1 MVRLFLPS
9 QQRRT
14 HGNIEKSIGLD
25 LCRIRHRVRCG
36 NRVADME
43 SPALLLA
50 IACIWHQKHILGGN
64 MKLRTIFRTILV
76 TAALAVMSI
85 AASAQNFNQ
94 QGVTLTAPVALT
106 TSGPAAG
113 TTDSGLPY
121 TSTIYSGTLPNT
133 DMFVVGIAE
142 YNAAVNYSDLS
153 KFGDAF
159 VASAKGK
166 ILKSS
171 SLTVGG
177 LPALGLTVEVLTG
190 DRTLRIAWV
199 GVVKGNR
206 AYQFVFGS
214 YMDVQSNMDQVNTFF
229 NSITIS

>member
-43 SPALLLA
+43 GPALLLA
-50 IACIWHQKHILGGN
+50 IAWHPKHILGGN
-64 MKLRTIFRTILV
+64 MKLRTIFRPILV

-106 TSGPAAG
+106 TSGP
-113 TTDSGLPY
+113 
-121 TSTIYSGTLPNT
+121 
-133 DMFVVGIAE
+133 
-142 YNAAVNYSDLS
+142 
-153 KFGDAF
+153 
-159 VASAKGK
+159 
-166 ILKSS
+166 
-171 SLTVGG
+171 
-177 LPALGLTVEVLTG
+177 
-190 DRTLRIAWV
+190 
-199 GVVKGNR
+199 
-206 AYQFVFGS
+206 
-214 YMDVQSNMDQVNTFF
+214 
-229 NSITIS
+229 

>member
-1 MVRLFLPS
+1 
-9 QQRRT
+9 
-14 HGNIEKSIGLD
+14 
-25 LCRIRHRVRCG
+25 
-36 NRVADME
+36 
-43 SPALLLA
+43 
-50 IACIWHQKHILGGN
+50 

-113 TTDSGLPY
+113 ITDSGLPY